1 MALSPIRLYL
11 SNSKLTSDWT
21 GILTN
26 NEKVEKIDQ
35 VAIKEIFCRSD
46 HQ

>member
-46 HQ
+46 HL

>member
-1 MALSPIRLYL
+1 MALSPIRSYL

-21 GILTN
+21 GIHTN

-35 VAIKEIFCRSD
+35 VAIKEIFCQSD
-46 HQ
+46 Q